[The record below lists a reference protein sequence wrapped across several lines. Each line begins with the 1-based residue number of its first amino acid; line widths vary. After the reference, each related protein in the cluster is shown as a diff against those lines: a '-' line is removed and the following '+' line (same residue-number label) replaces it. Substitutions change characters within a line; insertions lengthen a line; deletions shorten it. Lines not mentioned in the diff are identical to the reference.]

1 MQIITQR
8 QQPKKKFLCKVIY
21 KRNSNYQID
30 IWKILNFSGSHVS
43 KKILN
48 LILKNVK
55 QGMRGNLTF

>member
-8 QQPKKKFLCKVIY
+8 QQPKKKFVCKVIY

-43 KKILN
+43 KNFKSN
-48 LILKNVK
+48 LEKCET
-55 QGMRGNLTF
+55 GDER